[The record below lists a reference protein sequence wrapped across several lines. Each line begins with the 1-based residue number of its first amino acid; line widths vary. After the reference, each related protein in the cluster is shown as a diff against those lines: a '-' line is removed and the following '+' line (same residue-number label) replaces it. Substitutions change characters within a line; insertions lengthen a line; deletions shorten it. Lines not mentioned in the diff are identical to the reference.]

1 MKNKLLTI
9 ALTAACFLTYIAC
22 DDNKDE
28 FLDEFSTILS
38 FRNCDEIEV
47 EVYNTGENG
56 EYQLI
61 VNKSGAQLGTVT
73 RASIDVMDKALLEI
87 YNEQNGKD
95 YQLYPEDCY
104 VFNGDKQIEFGPND
118 TYQTRSVTLI
128 TDKILESNQQEG
140 NFVIPFILQ
149 NSADSINAERKYVFL
164 KPAVIVPNVAFE
176 KTGYNLNIISDAM
189 DANEIELNLPA
200 VFSVDNKWNFSCTLE
215 PDESLLTEYNEK
227 NGVDYTM
234 LSEEAYTLSNEGK
247 ILFTAGSKSA
257 SLTVT
262 VKRNKLSYGN
272 YVLPLKMTQCS
283 SPYFEI
289 NPNKQSCLFGI
300 SYVPDESKLHPV
312 TLSRGMTA
320 IHPNR
325 EVEGK
330 IDYMFDGNP
339 DTYYHSDYLEEPG
352 LPHWIQLN
360 LDEPHTALMFEYQ
373 VRHNNNN
380 GAPQRISVLGS
391 MDGITFSKIM
401 TIMEGFPTATKGTY
415 KSPVL
420 VGKEF
425 KHIRLVVE
433 STPAGNSFALAE
445 LKLHVN

>member
-1 MKNKLLTI
+1 MNSAPFYPSETVMRLKWK
-9 ALTAACFLTYIAC
+9 
-22 DDNKDE
+22 
-28 FLDEFSTILS
+28 
-38 FRNCDEIEV
+38 
-47 EVYNTGENG
+47 YNTGENG

-61 VNKSGAQLGTVT
+61 VNKSGTQLGTVT

-312 TLSRGMTA
+312 TLSRDMTA

-415 KSPVL
+415 KSPIL

>member
-1 MKNKLLTI
+1 
-9 ALTAACFLTYIAC
+9 
-22 DDNKDE
+22 
-28 FLDEFSTILS
+28 
-38 FRNCDEIEV
+38 
-47 EVYNTGENG
+47 
-56 EYQLI
+56 
-61 VNKSGAQLGTVT
+61 
-73 RASIDVMDKALLEI
+73 
-87 YNEQNGKD
+87 
-95 YQLYPEDCY
+95 
-104 VFNGDKQIEFGPND
+104 
-118 TYQTRSVTLI
+118 
-128 TDKILESNQQEG
+128 
-140 NFVIPFILQ
+140 
-149 NSADSINAERKYVFL
+149 
-164 KPAVIVPNVAFE
+164 
-176 KTGYNLNIISDAM
+176 
-189 DANEIELNLPA
+189 
-200 VFSVDNKWNFSCTLE
+200 
-215 PDESLLTEYNEK
+215 
-227 NGVDYTM
+227 
-234 LSEEAYTLSNEGK
+234 
-247 ILFTAGSKSA
+247 LFTAGSKSA

>member
-9 ALTAACFLTYIAC
+9 ALTAACCLTYIAC

-300 SYVPDESKLHPV
+300 SYVPDESKLI
-312 TLSRGMTA
+312 L
-320 IHPNR
+320 
-325 EVEGK
+325 
-330 IDYMFDGNP
+330 GN
-339 DTYYHSDYLEEPG
+339 SLYL
-352 LPHWIQLN
+352 L
-360 LDEPHTALMFEYQ
+360 
-373 VRHNNNN
+373 
-380 GAPQRISVLGS
+380 RISEKETARIYCSTIFIIYPNLKANTPPFQN
-391 MDGITFSKIM
+391 TFSFIRYSAVATFGFSVNRLTEKIPP
-401 TIMEGFPTATKGTY
+401 FSFNSSGTTY
-415 KSPVL
+415 PY
-420 VGKEF
+420 
-425 KHIRLVVE
+425 
-433 STPAGNSFALAE
+433 LADG
-445 LKLHVN
+445 

>member
-1 MKNKLLTI
+1 M
-9 ALTAACFLTYIAC
+9 
-22 DDNKDE
+22 
-28 FLDEFSTILS
+28 
-38 FRNCDEIEV
+38 
-47 EVYNTGENG
+47 
-56 EYQLI
+56 
-61 VNKSGAQLGTVT
+61 
-73 RASIDVMDKALLEI
+73 
-87 YNEQNGKD
+87 
-95 YQLYPEDCY
+95 
-104 VFNGDKQIEFGPND
+104 
-118 TYQTRSVTLI
+118 I

-312 TLSRGMTA
+312 TLSRDMTA

-415 KSPVL
+415 KSPIL